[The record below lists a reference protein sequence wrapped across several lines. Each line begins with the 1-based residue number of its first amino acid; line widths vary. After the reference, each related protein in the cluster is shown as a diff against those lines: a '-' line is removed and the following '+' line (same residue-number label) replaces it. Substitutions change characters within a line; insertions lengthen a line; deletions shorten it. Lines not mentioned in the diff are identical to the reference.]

1 MTGEA
6 IYEAFATGVEAA
18 GAVGTVAMG
27 ERTVALTGV
36 AALGAVGDVEE
47 TNSPIEDGVVA
58 QGQVG
63 LVGSARTV
71 ALTGV
76 AASGD
81 VSNVDFAYAAF
92 LSGVEALGN
101 VGNMLAAPIGTGVAA
116 GGQTGTIS
124 MGERTVALTG
134 VSAAGAVGV
143 AIPVVG
149 PTEDSVVAFGQVGSI
164 ASTSR
169 TVALSGVSARG
180 QAGTPNYFYWTTID
194 DSGTPNWQNVEMV
207 V

>member
-1 MTGEA
+1 VDPFYVT
-6 IYEAFATGVEAA
+6 FLSGVEALGNVGNMLAAPIGTGVVA
-18 GAVGTVAMG
+18 GGQTGTISMG

-36 AALGAVGDVEE
+36 EALGDVG
-47 TNSPIEDGVVA
+47 
-58 QGQVG
+58 
-63 LVGSARTV
+63 
-71 ALTGV
+71 
-76 AASGD
+76 
-81 VSNVDFAYAAF
+81 NVDFSYVAF

-116 GGQTGTIS
+116 GGQTGTVGS
-124 MGERTVALTG
+124 VRTVALTG
-134 VSAAGAVGV
+134 VGSVGAVGV